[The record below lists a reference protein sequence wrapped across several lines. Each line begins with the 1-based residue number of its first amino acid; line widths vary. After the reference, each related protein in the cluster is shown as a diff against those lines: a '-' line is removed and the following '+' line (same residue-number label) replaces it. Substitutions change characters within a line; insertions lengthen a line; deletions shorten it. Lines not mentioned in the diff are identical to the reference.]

1 MDVQLVLLRSLLG
14 ELPLKPGTVV
24 AARVIDAR
32 TIALAGVRMAATLPE
47 GLEPGTAMRVRVRE
61 ATGDRLLLQVVQ
73 AGGQD
78 GGEPAAGAANAAAAQ
93 PVPVT
98 APIPLPGG
106 ATAQLFVDPDEA
118 GEEAAGSGG
127 GGARVQTLTLR
138 YESAGVGRLD
148 LALTVEPGAARAVA
162 FGPAGDVAERLRAA
176 SGDLRAALM
185 SALQRPASVDV
196 IARAEVLD
204 VQA

>member
-14 ELPLKPGTVV
+14 ELPLKPGSVI

-47 GLEPGTAMRVRVRE
+47 GIEPGTNMRVRVKE
-61 ATGDRLLLQVVQ
+61 ATGERLLLQIV
-73 AGGQD
+73 GQ
-78 GGEPAAGAANAAAAQ
+78 PADEAADASPAAAAPQ
-93 PVPVT
+93 LVPLS

-106 ATAQLFVDPDEA
+106 ATARLLVDPEA
-118 GEEAAGSGG
+118 EGDDGAASGG
-127 GGARVQTLTLR
+127 GPRVQTVTLR

-148 LALTVEPGAARAVA
+148 LALTVEPGATRAVA

-185 SALQRPASVDV
+185 SALDRPASVDV

-204 VQA
+204 VHA

>member
-14 ELPLKPGTVV
+14 ELPLKPGTVM

-47 GLEPGTAMRVRVRE
+47 GVEPGTSMRVRVRE
-61 ATGDRLLLQVVQ
+61 ASSERLLLQVV
-73 AGGQD
+73 GRN
-78 GGEPAAGAANAAAAQ
+78 EPADAAPAQAAAAPQ
-93 PVPVT
+93 QIPLS

-106 ATAQLFVDPDEA
+106 ATAQLFVDPDEQD
-118 GEEAAGSGG
+118 GDDAASGG
-127 GGARVQTLTLR
+127 APRVQTVTLR

-176 SGDLRAALM
+176 SGDLRSALM
-185 SALQRPASVDV
+185 SALDRPASVDV

>member
-14 ELPLKPGTVV
+14 ELPLKPGSMM

-47 GLEPGTAMRVRVRE
+47 GVEPGTNMHVRVKE
-61 ATGDRLLLQVVQ
+61 ATNERLLLQIV
-73 AGGQD
+73 APREAD
-78 GGEPAAGAANAAAAQ
+78 DASAAPAAAPQ
-93 PVPVT
+93 LVPIT

-106 ATAQLFVDPDEA
+106 AVARLLVDPDEQDA
-118 GEEAAGSGG
+118 GPDGGSGP
-127 GGARVQTLTLR
+127 RIQTVTLR

-148 LALTVEPGAARAVA
+148 LALTVEPGATRAVA

-176 SGDLRAALM
+176 SGDLRSALM
-185 SALQRPASVDV
+185 SALDRPATVDV

>member
-61 ATGDRLLLQVVQ
+61 ASGERLVLQVVGQ
-73 AGGQD
+73 AAH
-78 GGEPAAGAANAAAAQ
+78 EAADASAAPPSAAPQ
-93 PVPVT
+93 LVPLT

-106 ATAQLFVDPDEA
+106 ATARLMVDPEGGGD
-118 GEEAAGSGG
+118 GSGG
-127 GGARVQTLTLR
+127 SSGGGMHTVTLR
-138 YESAGVGRLD
+138 YESAGVGRVD
-148 LALTVEPGAARAVA
+148 LALSVEPGAARAVA
-162 FGPAGDVAERLRAA
+162 FGPAGDVAERLRSA
-176 SGDLRAALM
+176 SGDLREALM
-185 SALQRPASVDV
+185 SALG
-196 IARAEVLD
+196 
-204 VQA
+204 

>member
-14 ELPLKPGTVV
+14 ELPLKPGTVM

-47 GLEPGTAMRVRVRE
+47 GMEPGTSMRVRVRE
-61 ATGDRLLLQVVQ
+61 ATNERLLLQVV
-73 AGGQD
+73 GTK
-78 GGEPAAGAANAAAAQ
+78 EPAEAAPAAAAAPQ
-93 PVPVT
+93 LVPVT

-106 ATAQLFVDPDEA
+106 ATARLLVDPDE
-118 GEEAAGSGG
+118 EDAASGPNG
-127 GGARVQTLTLR
+127 GPRVQTVTLR

-148 LALTVEPGAARAVA
+148 LALTVEPGATRAVA

-185 SALQRPASVDV
+185 SVLDRPASVDV

-204 VQA
+204 VHA

>member
-14 ELPLKPGTVV
+14 ELPLKPGSVMF
-24 AARVIDAR
+24 ARVIDAR
-32 TIALAGVRMAATLPE
+32 TIALAGVRMAASLPE
-47 GLEPGTAMRVRVRE
+47 GIEPGTNMRVRVRE
-61 ATGDRLLLQVVQ
+61 ASSERLLLQVVGQ
-73 AGGQD
+73 AGPH
-78 GGEPAAGAANAAAAQ
+78 EAADASGVAAPQ
-93 PVPVT
+93 LVPLS

-106 ATAQLFVDPDEA
+106 ATARLLVDPDS
-118 GEEAAGSGG
+118 GEDAGSDGSG
-127 GGARVQTLTLR
+127 PRVQTVTLR

-148 LALTVEPGAARAVA
+148 LALTVEPGATRAVA
-162 FGPAGDVAERLRAA
+162 FGPAGDVAERLRSA

-185 SALQRPASVDV
+185 SALDRPASVDV

>member
-14 ELPLKPGTVV
+14 ELPLKPGAVM

-32 TIALAGVRMAATLPE
+32 TIALAGVRMAATLPPD
-47 GLEPGTAMRVRVRE
+47 LEPGTNMRVRVRE
-61 ATGDRLLLQVVQ
+61 ATGERLLLQVVGPPAHEASE
-73 AGGQD
+73 AGQ
-78 GGEPAAGAANAAAAQ
+78 AAAAPQ
-93 PVPVT
+93 LVPLG

-106 ATAQLFVDPDEA
+106 ATARLFVDPDEA
-118 GEEAAGSGG
+118 GEESSGG
-127 GGARVQTLTLR
+127 AGPRTRTVTLR
-138 YESAGVGRLD
+138 YESAGVGRVD

-162 FGPAGDVAERLRAA
+162 FGAAGDVAERLRSA

-185 SALQRPASVDV
+185 STLERPASVDV

>member
-14 ELPLKPGTVV
+14 ELPLKPGSMM

-47 GLEPGTAMRVRVRE
+47 GIEPGTNMHVRVRE
-61 ATGDRLLLQVVQ
+61 ASNERLLLQIVPRAADDAAE
-73 AGGQD
+73 AG
-78 GGEPAAGAANAAAAQ
+78 PAAAPQ
-93 PVPVT
+93 LIPVS

-106 ATAQLFVDPDEA
+106 ATARLLVDPDEA
-118 GEEAAGSGG
+118 SDEPGSGRG
-127 GGARVQTLTLR
+127 PRVQTVTLR

-148 LALTVEPGAARAVA
+148 LALTVEPGATRAVA

-176 SGDLRAALM
+176 SADLRSALM
-185 SALQRPASVDV
+185 SALDRPASVDV

>member
-14 ELPLKPGTVV
+14 ELPLKPGAVM

-47 GLEPGTAMRVRVRE
+47 GVEPGTAMRVRVRE
-61 ATGDRLLLQVVQ
+61 ATGERLVLQIVGT
-73 AGGQD
+73 ASH
-78 GGEPAAGAANAAAAQ
+78 EPAEASVPAAAAQ

-106 ATAQLFVDPDEA
+106 ATARLFVDPDEA
-118 GEEAAGSGG
+118 GEEGA
-127 GGARVQTLTLR
+127 GGAGAPRVQTLTLR

-148 LALTVEPGAARAVA
+148 LALTVEPGATRAVA

-185 SALQRPASVDV
+185 DALGRPASVDV

>member
-14 ELPLKPGTVV
+14 ELPLKPGSVI

-32 TIALAGVRMAATLPE
+32 TIALGGVRMAATLPD
-47 GLEPGTAMRVRVRE
+47 GVEPGTAMRVRVKE
-61 ATGDRLLLQVVQ
+61 ASNERLLLQIVGSKE
-73 AGGQD
+73 AAD
-78 GGEPAAGAANAAAAQ
+78 PAPAAAAAPQ
-93 PVPVT
+93 LVPLS

-106 ATAQLFVDPDEA
+106 ATARLLVDPEAEDEA
-118 GEEAAGSGG
+118 SAGSGG
-127 GGARVQTLTLR
+127 PRVQTVTLR

-148 LALTVEPGAARAVA
+148 LALTVEPGATRAVA

-176 SGDLRAALM
+176 SADLRSALM
-185 SALQRPASVDV
+185 SALDRPASVDV

-204 VQA
+204 VHA

>member
-14 ELPLKPGTVV
+14 EMPLKPGAVM

-61 ATGDRLLLQVVQ
+61 ATGEKLLLQVV
-73 AGGQD
+73 GRP
-78 GGEPAAGAANAAAAQ
+78 GEPAADGTPSASAAPQ
-93 PVPVT
+93 LVPLT

-106 ATAQLFVDPDEA
+106 ATARLLVDPDDVP
-118 GEEAAGSGG
+118 EERAGS
-127 GGARVQTLTLR
+127 ASRAQTVTLR

-148 LALTVEPGAARAVA
+148 LALTVEPGATRAVA
-162 FGPAGDVAERLRAA
+162 FRPAGDVAERLRAA
-176 SGDLRAALM
+176 SHHLRAALM
-185 SALQRPASVDV
+185 DALGRPASVDV